1 MPPRGEGKP
10 VSEQREIQKDGRTV
24 ATDTQGL
31 SAGCPM
37 ASFLELLT
45 RPWTLHILWLLSRNG
60 PMRFG
65 ALRRS
70 AEGISARLLT
80 VRLRTLEAE
89 GLVRRTVQPGKL
101 PEVTYSPTDRL
112 AEMNEVMSRLS
123 ELSTRWKAG
132 DRQPSR

>member
-1 MPPRGEGKP
+1 MATYAIAVGREKP
-10 VSEQREIQKDGRTV
+10 VPEGTPED
-24 ATDTQGL
+24 L

-37 ASFLELLT
+37 SGLLEMLT
-45 RPWTLHILWLLSRNG
+45 RPWTLHILWLLSSNG

-89 GLVRRTVQPGKL
+89 GFVRRTALGGKL
-101 PEVTYSPTDRL
+101 PEVTYSPTSRL
-112 AEMNEVMSRLS
+112 ADMNEVMEKLHRLS
-123 ELSTRWKAG
+123 EKWQREGMPAN
-132 DRQPSR
+132 